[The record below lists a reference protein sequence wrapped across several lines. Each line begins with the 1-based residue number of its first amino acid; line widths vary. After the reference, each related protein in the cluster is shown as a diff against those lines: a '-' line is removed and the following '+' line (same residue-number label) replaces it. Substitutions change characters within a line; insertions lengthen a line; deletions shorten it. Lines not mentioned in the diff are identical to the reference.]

1 MTDVTSVYIT
11 VNDEDD
17 ECFEVCSE
25 ESNASFCLADKNN
38 NKPAAA
44 AAAAIRSPSEQQR
57 MDFKRFTVSA
67 EDYSSAFVLELPRIQ
82 PTVSDLTCFLDIL
95 SFSKQ
100 NEEEEDEETR
110 KKKKGSRII
119 RRNRGIYRPLPQAI
133 DARGNIVPQE
143 SSAWTRKKNYKPRT
157 ASETIRTSEQEEQ
170 QETSVLPFR
179 KGEERKPKRCNSLS
193 SIASSTPSTT
203 CHYLAESVMERRLSI
218 SSSVGTTSS
227 RNNDKTKKN
236 IDAAASCAVSTT
248 TLAARRPSTRA
259 RPSRPRIKQSDKHHS
274 KSSSSD
280 SINRPHLE
288 PSKLSTIMARE
299 DYTKIES
306 QRDCH

>member
-25 ESNASFCLADKNN
+25 ESSASFCLADKNN

-44 AAAAIRSPSEQQR
+44 ATATVRSPPEQ
-57 MDFKRFTVSA
+57 MNFKRFTVSA

-82 PTVSDLTCFLDIL
+82 PTVSRGNCISSPKIFWYKKKNSDLTCFLDIL

-119 RRNRGIYRPLPQAI
+119 RRNRGLYPLPQAI

-143 SSAWTRKKNYKPRT
+143 STAWTRKKNYKPKT
-157 ASETIRTSEQEEQ
+157 TSEKIRRSEQQEE

-193 SIASSTPSTT
+193 SVASTPPSTT

-218 SSSVGTTSS
+218 SSSVSTTSS
-227 RNNDKTKKN
+227 RNNVKTKKS
-236 IDAAASCAVSTT
+236 IDAAVSCAVSTT
-248 TLAARRPSTRA
+248 ALAARRPSTRA
-259 RPSRPRIKQSDKHHS
+259 RPSRPRIKQGDKHH
-274 KSSSSD
+274 
-280 SINRPHLE
+280 
-288 PSKLSTIMARE
+288 
-299 DYTKIES
+299 
-306 QRDCH
+306 